1 MPSFNQV
8 YADNLDVME
17 LAHKFLR
24 SVEKEKKNSP
34 QKQVPPLPSVKTS
47 TLPPKNLSTMPEFLR
62 DQQGDQTF
70 NEMPNASP
78 ISFNHSASS
87 FSSLSSSSSEL
98 LDF

>member
-47 TLPPKNLSTMPEFLR
+47 TLPPKNLSTMPEFLK
-62 DQQGDQTF
+62 DQTF

-98 LDF
+98 LNF

>member
-8 YADNLDVME
+8 YADNVDVME

-47 TLPPKNLSTMPEFLR
+47 TLPPQNLSTMPEFLM
-62 DQQGDQTF
+62 DQTF